1 MLTWLELTSN
11 ISKNA
16 EKVVALGNI
25 ASYTFRHFFQIMYLI
40 SSSNR
45 YLDKTTMH
53 YFPLILILLLASSI
67 KYSFAQTDQPMT
79 KKIEVYGQA
88 EEEITPDEIYFS
100 ITLKEYQNGNQGKV
114 KIEQLER
121 TLYQTVKNLG
131 IKEED
136 FRIENVYGYNY
147 DWYRKE
153 KPQREEFLAS
163 KKYSIKFGDLNQ
175 VNELLAS
182 LDAKGIQSTNVDR
195 YDHSKIEQY
204 RKELKIKALQNA
216 KEKASYL
223 LQGVDERLGGI
234 LEVQEI
240 DTGNDAPP
248 VYYRQA
254 RGMAMASA
262 DAAESSPEIDFQK
275 IKLSYSMRAVF
286 EIQ

>member
-1 MLTWLELTSN
+1 M
-11 ISKNA
+11 
-16 EKVVALGNI
+16 V
-25 ASYTFRHFFQIMYLI
+25 YLI
-40 SSSNR
+40 YQLSR
-45 YLDKTTMH
+45 YPVKTTMR
-53 YFPLILILLLASSI
+53 YSQALLILLIFSSTN
-67 KYSFAQTDQPMT
+67 YGFAQTDQPMT

-100 ITLKEYQNGNQGKV
+100 ITLKEYQNDNKEKM

-121 TLYQTVKNLG
+121 ALYNTIKDLG
-131 IKEED
+131 IKKDD

-147 DWYRKE
+147 DWYRKK

-182 LDAKGIQSTNVDR
+182 IDAKGIQSTNVDR
-195 YDHSKIEQY
+195 YSHSKIEQY
-204 RKELKIKALQNA
+204 RKDLKIKALQNA
-216 KEKASYL
+216 KEKAGYL
-223 LQGVDERLGGI
+223 LQGLDERLGGI

-240 DTGNDAPP
+240 DTGGDAPP

-262 DAAESSPEIDFQK
+262 DMAESSPEIDFQK
-275 IKLSYSMRAVF
+275 IKLSSRMRAVF

>member
-1 MLTWLELTSN
+1 M
-11 ISKNA
+11 
-16 EKVVALGNI
+16 
-25 ASYTFRHFFQIMYLI
+25 R
-40 SSSNR
+40 
-45 YLDKTTMH
+45 
-53 YFPLILILLLASSI
+53 YFPLVLILLLASSI
-67 KYSFAQTDQPMT
+67 NDGLAQTDQPIT

-88 EEEITPDEIYFS
+88 EEEIVPDEIYFS
-100 ITLKEYQNGNQGKV
+100 ITLKEYQNNNQEKV
-114 KIEQLER
+114 NIEQLER
-121 TLYQTVKNLG
+121 TLYQAVKKLG
-131 IKEED
+131 IEEED

-204 RKELKIKALQNA
+204 RKGLKIKALQNA
-216 KEKASYL
+216 KEKADYL

-262 DAAESSPEIDFQK
+262 DAAESSPEIDFKK

>member
-1 MLTWLELTSN
+1 MTSN
-11 ISKNA
+11 IRKSAKKAVAVKNSA
-16 EKVVALGNI
+16 HG
-25 ASYTFRHFFQIMYLI
+25 TFRYFFQTMYLI
-40 SSSNR
+40 HSPNR
-45 YLDKTTMH
+45 YPDKTTMR
-53 YFPLILILLLASSI
+53 YFPLVLILLLASSI
-67 KYSFAQTDQPMT
+67 NDGLAQTDQPMT

-100 ITLKEYQNGNQGKV
+100 ITLKEYQNNNQEKV
-114 KIEQLER
+114 NIEQLER
-121 TLYQTVKNLG
+121 ALYQTVKELG
-131 IKEED
+131 IEEED

-147 DWYRKE
+147 DWYRKK

-216 KEKASYL
+216 KAKAGYL
-223 LQGVDERLGGI
+223 LQGLDERLGGI

-240 DTGNDAPP
+240 DTGSDAPP

-254 RGMAMASA
+254 RSMAMASA
-262 DAAESSPEIDFQK
+262 DQAESSPEIDFQK
-275 IKLSYSMRAVF
+275 IKLSFRMRAVF